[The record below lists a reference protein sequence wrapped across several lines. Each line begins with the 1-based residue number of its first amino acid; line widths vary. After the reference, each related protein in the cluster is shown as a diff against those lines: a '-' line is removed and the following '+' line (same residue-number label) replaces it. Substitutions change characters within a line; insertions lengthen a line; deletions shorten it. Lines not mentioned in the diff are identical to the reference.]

1 MLERRLIKNIDYK
14 LIIIVLLILVFGLII
29 ISSATHVTMKKG
41 DNKYYYVYRQIIW
54 ILIGLGSMIAVL
66 RSNYVEFGKFAKI
79 LYIINIMAL
88 LAVDIV
94 GSTTL
99 GSQRSF
105 SVGGF
110 NIQPSEISKIII
122 IITFANFLTKR
133 EGKLEKFKDL
143 IPCFIFVGFPFLLVL
158 KQPDMGTALVLMAIM
173 FGMLFVAGAKP
184 RVLISII
191 LLGAISVSGILFY
204 DIKYDKRLI
213 FQPYQQKRLTIFI
226 DPTQDPLG
234 AGYQMIQSQIAIG
247 SGGIKGK
254 GLYNGS
260 QSNLDY
266 LPKDEQHTDFIFAV
280 VGEELGFVGEMILLL
295 LFFYL
300 LVRGIDIA
308 GKARDFF
315 GTLLAAGVVAMWAFH
330 LMVNIGMTAGIMPVT
345 GIPLPFISYGGS
357 SMLTNMLAVG
367 LLINIYMRRQKIM
380 F

>member
-1 MLERRLIKNIDYK
+1 
-14 LIIIVLLILVFGLII
+14 
-29 ISSATHVTMKKG
+29 
-41 DNKYYYVYRQIIW
+41 
-54 ILIGLGSMIAVL
+54 
-66 RSNYVEFGKFAKI
+66 
-79 LYIINIMAL
+79 
-88 LAVDIV
+88 
-94 GSTTL
+94 
-99 GSQRSF
+99 
-105 SVGGF
+105 
-110 NIQPSEISKIII
+110 
-122 IITFANFLTKR
+122 
-133 EGKLEKFKDL
+133 
-143 IPCFIFVGFPFLLVL
+143 LVL

-191 LLGAISVSGILFY
+191 LLGVISISGILYY
-204 DIKYDKRLI
+204 DIKYDKELI
-213 FQPYQQKRLTIFI
+213 FQSYQQKRLTIFI